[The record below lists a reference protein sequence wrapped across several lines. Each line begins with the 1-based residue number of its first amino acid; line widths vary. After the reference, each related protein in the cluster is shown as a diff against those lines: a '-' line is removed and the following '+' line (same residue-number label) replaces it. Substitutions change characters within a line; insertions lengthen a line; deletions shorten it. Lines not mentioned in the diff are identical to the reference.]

1 MEQLDQTITLWLN
14 GLHCP
19 FTDGMWLLFSNR
31 TVWIPLYL
39 LAAGLMIWRCGWK
52 KGLAMVLLTALAIL
66 CVDQFANLIK
76 NWVARPRP
84 CNDAFMNAM
93 GHRLLEGRSRS
104 YSFFSAHAANAIA
117 FAICSAH
124 AIRISRKQNPAVWE
138 KTNKASCRASAKT
151 GGDTL
156 STAYTVIISIWAAMV
171 GLSRVFVGK
180 HYLGDVLV
188 GFIAGCIIAFA
199 LTRLFDACAA
209 KATRTAA

>member
-39 LAAGLMIWRCGWK
+39 LGAGLMIWRCGWK

-124 AIRISRKQNPAVWE
+124 ALHPGTKRA
-138 KTNKASCRASAKT
+138 KAKNGR
-151 GGDTL
+151 DTL
-156 STAYTVIISIWAAMV
+156 STVYAVIISIWATMV

-180 HYLGDVLV
+180 HYLGDVMV
-188 GFIAGCIIAFA
+188 GFIAGGIIAFA

>member
-39 LAAGLMIWRCGWK
+39 LGAGLMIWRCGWK

-66 CVDQFANLIK
+66 CVDQFANIIK
-76 NWVARPRP
+76 NWVARTRP

-93 GHRLLEGRSRS
+93 GHRLLEGSSRS

-124 AIRISRKQNPAVWE
+124 ALHPGTKRA
-138 KTNKASCRASAKT
+138 KAKNGR
-151 GGDTL
+151 DTL
-156 STAYTVIISIWAAMV
+156 STVYAVIISIWAAMV

-188 GFIAGCIIAFA
+188 GFIAGGIIAFA

>member
-1 MEQLDQTITLWLN
+1 MEQLDQTITLSLN
-14 GLHCP
+14 GPHCP

-39 LAAGLMIWRCGWK
+39 LGAGLMIWRCGWK

-76 NWVARPRP
+76 HWVARPRP
-84 CNDAFMNAM
+84 CNGAFMNAM
-93 GHRLLEGRSRS
+93 GPRLLEGRSRS

-124 AIRISRKQNPAVWE
+124 ALHPGTKRA
-138 KTNKASCRASAKT
+138 KAKNGR
-151 GGDTL
+151 DTL
-156 STAYTVIISIWAAMV
+156 STVYAVIISIWAAMV

-188 GFIAGCIIAFA
+188 GFIAGGIIAFA

>member
-39 LAAGLMIWRCGWK
+39 LGAGLMIWRCGWK
-52 KGLAMVLLTALAIL
+52 KGLSMVLLTALAIL

-124 AIRISRKQNPAVWE
+124 ALHPGTKRA
-138 KTNKASCRASAKT
+138 KAKNGR
-151 GGDTL
+151 DTL
-156 STAYTVIISIWAAMV
+156 STVYAVIISIWAAMV

-188 GFIAGCIIAFA
+188 GFIAGGIIAFA

>member
-39 LAAGLMIWRCGWK
+39 LGAGLMIWRCGWRR
-52 KGLAMVLLTALAIL
+52 GLAMVLLTALAIL
-66 CVDQFANLIK
+66 CVHQLANTIK

-124 AIRISRKQNPAVWE
+124 ALHPGTKRA
-138 KTNKASCRASAKT
+138 KAKNGR
-151 GGDTL
+151 DTL
-156 STAYTVIISIWAAMV
+156 STVYAVIISIWAAMV

-188 GFIAGCIIAFA
+188 GFIAGGIIAFA

>member
-39 LAAGLMIWRCGWK
+39 LGAGLMIWRCGWK
-52 KGLAMVLLTALAIL
+52 KGPAMVLPTALAIL

-124 AIRISRKQNPAVWE
+124 ALHPGTKRA
-138 KTNKASCRASAKT
+138 KAKNGR
-151 GGDTL
+151 DTL
-156 STAYTVIISIWAAMV
+156 STVYAVIISIWAAMV

-188 GFIAGCIIAFA
+188 GFIAGGIIAFA
-199 LTRLFDACAA
+199 LTRLFAACAA

>member
-39 LAAGLMIWRCGWK
+39 LGAGLMIWRCGWK

-104 YSFFSAHAANAIA
+104 YSFFSAHALHPGTKRA
-117 FAICSAH
+117 
-124 AIRISRKQNPAVWE
+124 
-138 KTNKASCRASAKT
+138 KAKNGR
-151 GGDTL
+151 DTL
-156 STAYTVIISIWAAMV
+156 STVYAVIISIWAAMV

-188 GFIAGCIIAFA
+188 GFIAGGIIAFA

>member
-39 LAAGLMIWRCGWK
+39 LGAGLMIWRCGWK

-66 CVDQFANLIK
+66 CVDQFANIIK

-124 AIRISRKQNPAVWE
+124 ALHPGTKRA
-138 KTNKASCRASAKT
+138 KAKNGR
-151 GGDTL
+151 DTL
-156 STAYTVIISIWAAMV
+156 STVYAVIISIWATMV

-188 GFIAGCIIAFA
+188 GFIAGGIIAFA

>member
-14 GLHCP
+14 GMHCP

-39 LAAGLMIWRCGWK
+39 LGAGLMIWRCGWK

-124 AIRISRKQNPAVWE
+124 ALHPGTKRA
-138 KTNKASCRASAKT
+138 KAKNGR
-151 GGDTL
+151 DTL
-156 STAYTVIISIWAAMV
+156 STVYAVIISIWATMV

-188 GFIAGCIIAFA
+188 GFIAGGIIAFA

>member
-39 LAAGLMIWRCGWK
+39 LGAGLMIWRCGWK

-124 AIRISRKQNPAVWE
+124 ALHPRTKRA
-138 KTNKASCRASAKT
+138 KAKNGR
-151 GGDTL
+151 DTL
-156 STAYTVIISIWAAMV
+156 STVYAVIISIWAAMV

-188 GFIAGCIIAFA
+188 GFIAGGIIAFA

>member
-39 LAAGLMIWRCGWK
+39 LGAGLMIWRCGWK

-124 AIRISRKQNPAVWE
+124 ALHSGTKRA
-138 KTNKASCRASAKT
+138 KAKNGR
-151 GGDTL
+151 DTL
-156 STAYTVIISIWAAMV
+156 STVYAVIISIWATMV

-180 HYLGDVLV
+180 HYLGDVMV
-188 GFIAGCIIAFA
+188 GFIAGGIIAFA

>member
-1 MEQLDQTITLWLN
+1 MEQLDQAITLWLN

-39 LAAGLMIWRCGWK
+39 LAAGLMVWRLGWK

-84 CNDAFMNAM
+84 CNDAYMQEM

-124 AIRISRKQNPAVWE
+124 AIRLGSNIK
-138 KTNKASCRASAKT
+138 ASAKT
-151 GGDTL
+151 AQSSTGNRKTGRDTL

-188 GFIAGCIIAFA
+188 GFAAGALIALA

>member
-39 LAAGLMIWRCGWK
+39 LGAGLMIWRCGWK

-84 CNDAFMNAM
+84 CNDAFMNAT

-124 AIRISRKQNPAVWE
+124 ALHPGTKRE
-138 KTNKASCRASAKT
+138 KAKN
-151 GGDTL
+151 GRDTL
-156 STAYTVIISIWAAMV
+156 STVYAVIISIWAAMV

-188 GFIAGCIIAFA
+188 GFIAGGIIAFA

>member
-39 LAAGLMIWRCGWK
+39 LGAGLMIWRCGWK

-66 CVDQFANLIK
+66 CVDQFANIIK

-124 AIRISRKQNPAVWE
+124 ALHPGTKRA
-138 KTNKASCRASAKT
+138 KAKNGR
-151 GGDTL
+151 DTL
-156 STAYTVIISIWAAMV
+156 STVYAVIISIWAAMV
-171 GLSRVFVGK
+171 GLSRLFVGK

-188 GFIAGCIIAFA
+188 GFIAGGIIAFA

>member
-39 LAAGLMIWRCGWK
+39 LGAGLMIWRCGWK

-124 AIRISRKQNPAVWE
+124 ALHPGTKRA
-138 KTNKASCRASAKT
+138 KAKNGR
-151 GGDTL
+151 DTL
-156 STAYTVIISIWAAMV
+156 STVYAVIISIWAAMV

-188 GFIAGCIIAFA
+188 GFIAGGIIAFA

-209 KATRTAA
+209 KAPRTAA

>member
-39 LAAGLMIWRCGWK
+39 LGAGLMIWRCGWK
-52 KGLAMVLLTALAIL
+52 KGLAMVLITALAIL

-124 AIRISRKQNPAVWE
+124 ALHPGTKRA
-138 KTNKASCRASAKT
+138 KAKNGR
-151 GGDTL
+151 DTL
-156 STAYTVIISIWAAMV
+156 STVYAVIISIWAAMV

-188 GFIAGCIIAFA
+188 GFIAGGIIAFA

>member
-39 LAAGLMIWRCGWK
+39 LGAGLMIWRCGWK

-124 AIRISRKQNPAVWE
+124 ALHPGTKRA
-138 KTNKASCRASAKT
+138 KAKNGR
-151 GGDTL
+151 DTL
-156 STAYTVIISIWAAMV
+156 STVYAVIISIWAAMV

-180 HYLGDVLV
+180 HYLGDVMV
-188 GFIAGCIIAFA
+188 GFIAGGIIAFA

>member
-39 LAAGLMIWRCGWK
+39 LGAGLMIWRCGWK

-66 CVDQFANLIK
+66 CVDQFANIIK
-76 NWVARPRP
+76 NLVARPRP

-124 AIRISRKQNPAVWE
+124 ALHPGTKRA
-138 KTNKASCRASAKT
+138 KAKNGR
-151 GGDTL
+151 DTL
-156 STAYTVIISIWAAMV
+156 STVYAVIISIWAAMV

-188 GFIAGCIIAFA
+188 GFIAGGIIAFA

>member
-1 MEQLDQTITLWLN
+1 MEQLDQAITLWLN
-14 GLHCP
+14 SLHCP

-39 LAAGLMIWRCGWK
+39 LGAGLMIWRCGWK

-124 AIRISRKQNPAVWE
+124 ALHPGTKRA
-138 KTNKASCRASAKT
+138 KAKNGR
-151 GGDTL
+151 DTL
-156 STAYTVIISIWAAMV
+156 STVYAVIISIWAAMV

-188 GFIAGCIIAFA
+188 GFIAGGIIAFA

>member
-39 LAAGLMIWRCGWK
+39 LGAGLMIWRCGWK

-104 YSFFSAHAANAIA
+104 YSFFSAHAANAIGVGVG
-117 FAICSAH
+117 SAH
-124 AIRISRKQNPAVWE
+124 ALHPGTKRA
-138 KTNKASCRASAKT
+138 KAKNGR
-151 GGDTL
+151 DTL
-156 STAYTVIISIWAAMV
+156 STVYAVIISIWAAMV

-188 GFIAGCIIAFA
+188 GFIAGGIIAFA

>member
-39 LAAGLMIWRCGWK
+39 LGAGLMIWRCGWK

-124 AIRISRKQNPAVWE
+124 ALHPGTKRA
-138 KTNKASCRASAKT
+138 KAKNGR
-151 GGDTL
+151 DTL
-156 STAYTVIISIWAAMV
+156 STVYAVIISIWATMV
-171 GLSRVFVGK
+171 ALSRVFVRK

-188 GFIAGCIIAFA
+188 GFIAGGIIAFA

>member
-14 GLHCP
+14 GMHCP

-39 LAAGLMIWRCGWK
+39 LGAGLMIWRCGWK

-124 AIRISRKQNPAVWE
+124 ALHPGTKRA
-138 KTNKASCRASAKT
+138 KAKNGR
-151 GGDTL
+151 DTL
-156 STAYTVIISIWAAMV
+156 STVYAVIISIWAAMV

-188 GFIAGCIIAFA
+188 GFIAGGIIAFA

>member
-39 LAAGLMIWRCGWK
+39 LGAGLMIWRCGWK
-52 KGLAMVLLTALAIL
+52 KGLAMVLPTALAIL

-124 AIRISRKQNPAVWE
+124 ALHPGTKRA
-138 KTNKASCRASAKT
+138 KAKNGR
-151 GGDTL
+151 DTL
-156 STAYTVIISIWAAMV
+156 STVYAVIISIWAAMV

-188 GFIAGCIIAFA
+188 GFIAGGIIAFA

>member
-1 MEQLDQTITLWLN
+1 MEQLDQSVTLWLN

-39 LAAGLMIWRCGWK
+39 LGAGLMIWRCGWK

-76 NWVARPRP
+76 NLVARPRP

-124 AIRISRKQNPAVWE
+124 ALHPGTKRA
-138 KTNKASCRASAKT
+138 KAKNGR
-151 GGDTL
+151 DTL
-156 STAYTVIISIWAAMV
+156 STVYAVIISIWAAMV

-188 GFIAGCIIAFA
+188 GFIAGGIIAFA

>member
-1 MEQLDQTITLWLN
+1 MEQLDQAITLWLN
-14 GLHCP
+14 SLHCP

-39 LAAGLMIWRCGWK
+39 LGAGLMIWRCGWK

-124 AIRISRKQNPAVWE
+124 ALHPGTKRA
-138 KTNKASCRASAKT
+138 KAKNGR
-151 GGDTL
+151 DTL
-156 STAYTVIISIWAAMV
+156 STVYAVIISIWATMV

-180 HYLGDVLV
+180 HYLGDVMV
-188 GFIAGCIIAFA
+188 GFIAGGIIAFA

>member
-39 LAAGLMIWRCGWK
+39 LGAGLMIWRCGWK

-124 AIRISRKQNPAVWE
+124 ALHPETKRA
-138 KTNKASCRASAKT
+138 KAKNGR
-151 GGDTL
+151 DTL
-156 STAYTVIISIWAAMV
+156 STVYAVIISIWAAMV

-188 GFIAGCIIAFA
+188 GFIAGGIIAFA

>member
-39 LAAGLMIWRCGWK
+39 LGAGLMIWRCGWK

-124 AIRISRKQNPAVWE
+124 ALHPGTK
-138 KTNKASCRASAKT
+138 RAKSKN
-151 GGDTL
+151 GRDTL
-156 STAYTVIISIWAAMV
+156 STVYAVIISIWAAMV

-188 GFIAGCIIAFA
+188 GFIAGGIIAFA

>member
-39 LAAGLMIWRCGWK
+39 LGAGLMIWRCGWK
-52 KGLAMVLLTALAIL
+52 KGLAMVLLTTLAIL

-124 AIRISRKQNPAVWE
+124 ALHPGTKRA
-138 KTNKASCRASAKT
+138 KAKNGR
-151 GGDTL
+151 DTL
-156 STAYTVIISIWAAMV
+156 STVYAVIISIWAAMV

-188 GFIAGCIIAFA
+188 GFIAGGIIAFA

>member
-39 LAAGLMIWRCGWK
+39 LGAGLMIWRCGWK

-124 AIRISRKQNPAVWE
+124 ALHPGTKRA
-138 KTNKASCRASAKT
+138 KAKNGR
-151 GGDTL
+151 DTL
-156 STAYTVIISIWAAMV
+156 STVYAVIISIWAAMV

-188 GFIAGCIIAFA
+188 GFIAGGIIALA

>member
-39 LAAGLMIWRCGWK
+39 LGAGLMIWRCGWK

-124 AIRISRKQNPAVWE
+124 ALHPGTKRA
-138 KTNKASCRASAKT
+138 KAKNGR
-151 GGDTL
+151 DTL
-156 STAYTVIISIWAAMV
+156 STVYAVIISIWATMV

-180 HYLGDVLV
+180 HYLGDVMV
-188 GFIAGCIIAFA
+188 GFIAGGIIACA

>member
-39 LAAGLMIWRCGWK
+39 LGAGIMIWRCGWK

-66 CVDQFANLIK
+66 CVDQFANIIK

-124 AIRISRKQNPAVWE
+124 ALHPGTKRA
-138 KTNKASCRASAKT
+138 KAKNGR
-151 GGDTL
+151 DTL
-156 STAYTVIISIWAAMV
+156 STVYAVIISIWAAMV

-188 GFIAGCIIAFA
+188 GFIAGGIIAFA

>member
-39 LAAGLMIWRCGWK
+39 LGAGLMIWRCGWK

-124 AIRISRKQNPAVWE
+124 ALHPGTKRA
-138 KTNKASCRASAKT
+138 KAKSGR
-151 GGDTL
+151 DTL
-156 STAYTVIISIWAAMV
+156 STVYAVIISIWAAMV

-188 GFIAGCIIAFA
+188 GFIAGGIIAFA

>member
-19 FTDGMWLLFSNR
+19 FTDGMWLLFRHR

-39 LAAGLMIWRCGWK
+39 LGAGLMIWRCGWK

-124 AIRISRKQNPAVWE
+124 ALHPGTKRA
-138 KTNKASCRASAKT
+138 KAKNGR
-151 GGDTL
+151 DTL
-156 STAYTVIISIWAAMV
+156 STVYAVIISIWAAMV

-180 HYLGDVLV
+180 HYLVDVLV
-188 GFIAGCIIAFA
+188 GFIAGGIIAFA

>member
-39 LAAGLMIWRCGWK
+39 LGAGLMIWRCGWK

-124 AIRISRKQNPAVWE
+124 ALHPGTKRA
-138 KTNKASCRASAKT
+138 KAKNGR
-151 GGDTL
+151 DTL
-156 STAYTVIISIWAAMV
+156 STVYAVIISIWAAMV

-188 GFIAGCIIAFA
+188 GFIAGGIIAFA

-209 KATRTAA
+209 RATRTAA

>member
-39 LAAGLMIWRCGWK
+39 LGAGLMIWRCGWK

-124 AIRISRKQNPAVWE
+124 ALHPGTKRA
-138 KTNKASCRASAKT
+138 KAKNGR
-151 GGDTL
+151 DTL
-156 STAYTVIISIWAAMV
+156 STVYAVIISIWATMV

-188 GFIAGCIIAFA
+188 GFIAGGIIAFA

>member
-39 LAAGLMIWRCGWK
+39 LGAGLMVVRCGWNR
-52 KGLAMVLLTALAIL
+52 GLAMVLLTALAIL
-66 CVDQFANLIK
+66 CVDQFANIIK

-124 AIRISRKQNPAVWE
+124 ALHPGTKRA
-138 KTNKASCRASAKT
+138 KAKNGR
-151 GGDTL
+151 DTL
-156 STAYTVIISIWAAMV
+156 STVYAVIISIWAAMV

-188 GFIAGCIIAFA
+188 GFIAGGIIAFA

>member
-39 LAAGLMIWRCGWK
+39 LGAGLMIWRCGWK

-124 AIRISRKQNPAVWE
+124 ALHPGTKRA
-138 KTNKASCRASAKT
+138 KAKNGR
-151 GGDTL
+151 DTL
-156 STAYTVIISIWAAMV
+156 STVYAVIISIWAAMV

-188 GFIAGCIIAFA
+188 GFIAGGIIAFA